1 MVKGFGSSELKTSED
16 FMTCADVPAL
26 AVEGVIEDPINP
38 FTGKEIGYGD
48 KGINPQYVSASD
60 VYDIFVNNG
69 NQFLPGNWYT
79 VQDDMR
85 KPENWKLVAEDTV
98 LPEKN

>member
-38 FTGKEIGYGD
+38 FTGKE
-48 KGINPQYVSASD
+48 
-60 VYDIFVNNG
+60 